1 MESVAAED
9 SYFQGDF
16 RLEPKH
22 LKGMEIDDFIM
33 ECIPDSSKLNNAIG
47 DDSLLLSALKNDV
60 NERSIETGRSW
71 KSIVTVIFWTE
82 DEFSQS
88 ENTLLLQSDFVL
100 NKPTLLSQQDD
111 EVHQDHAIME
121 VPQEDVGKAKA
132 INGTLQQD
140 HVVLQRN
147 FERVMDGED
156 V

>member
-9 SYFQGDF
+9 YYFQGDF

-22 LKGMEIDDFIM
+22 LKGMEMDDSIM